1 MCASEMFRTIFKRI
15 PRNKYPAWCALSGSF
30 KISEFFK
37 CENVKSCSELIAES
51 DYPQNPNAIKY
62 LNELTLKEK
71 QDFFD
76 SFDVVLCDCDG
87 VIWHALQELLP
98 GSTEAINYLKRQ
110 GKKVI
115 YVTNNS
121 ILPIQMQLKKFENF
135 GIEVKQHEI
144 VHPAQTI
151 CDHLKSIQFD
161 GLIFCLTS
169 DAFKSLLREAG
180 FNVVEDVLGYVETL
194 EDLRAVTNSD
204 DPVKAVIIDVDFNL
218 TASKLMRAHGHLK
231 SNPECLFIG
240 GAADTLITFGGKDV
254 IGPGPYISVL
264 ENTTQRKALILGK
277 PGVALRDFIME
288 QHQIK
293 NARRCLF
300 IGDSI
305 VTDVRFSKM
314 CGFQT
319 LLVLTGTTTPEDVK
333 AKLTV
338 TDTPDYATEGLADLN
353 GFLS

>member
-1 MCASEMFRTIFKRI
+1 MEHKVNSE
-15 PRNKYPAWCALSGSF
+15 
-30 KISEFFK
+30 
-37 CENVKSCSELIAES
+37 KSSSELISELE
-51 DYPQNPNAIKY
+51 YPKNPNAIKY
-62 LNELTLKEK
+62 LNELTLKQK

-76 SFDVVLCDCDG
+76 SFDLILCDCDG
-87 VIWHALQELLP
+87 VIWQTLHELLP
-98 GSTEAINYLKRQ
+98 GSPEAIDYLKRQ
-110 GKKVI
+110 GKEVI

-121 ILPIQMQLKKFENF
+121 IIPIGMQLKKFERF
-135 GIEVKQHEI
+135 GIEVKKHEI

-169 DAFKSLLREAG
+169 EAFKSQLREAG
-180 FNVVEDVLGYVETL
+180 FDVVDELVGYVETL
-194 EDLRAVTNSD
+194 DDLRAVINSD

-218 TASKLMRAHGHLK
+218 TASKLMRAHGYLK
-231 SNPECLFIG
+231 NNPECLFIG
-240 GAADTLITFGGKDV
+240 GAADTLITIGGKDV

-264 ENTTQRKALILGK
+264 ENTTKRKALILGK

-288 QHQIK
+288 QHKIK
-293 NARRCLF
+293 NASRCLF

-305 VTDVRFSKM
+305 VTDIRFAKV

-319 LLVLTGTTTPEDVK
+319 LLVLTGTTTPEDLK
-333 AKLTV
+333 SKLTE
-338 TDTPDYATEGLADLN
+338 TDTPDYISERLGDLN